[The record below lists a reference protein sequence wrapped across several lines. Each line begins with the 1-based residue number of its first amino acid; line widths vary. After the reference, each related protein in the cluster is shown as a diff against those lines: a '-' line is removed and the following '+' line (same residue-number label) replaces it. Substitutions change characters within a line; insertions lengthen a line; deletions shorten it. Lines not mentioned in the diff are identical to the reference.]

1 LQEKLLTYLQEVSD
15 RVDREKAN
23 SPILLTL
30 ERGAGSVLPIS
41 GNWLAALQPAVTEDL
56 LRTRACPYREDLL
69 KDLLRAI
76 R

>member
-23 SPILLTL
+23 SPVLLIL
-30 ERGAGSVLPIS
+30 ERGGGSVLPIS
-41 GNWLAALQPAVTEDL
+41 GNWLASLQPAVSEDL

>member
-1 LQEKLLTYLQEVSD
+1 MTFLQEVSD

-23 SPILLTL
+23 SAVLFTL
-30 ERGAGSVLPIS
+30 ELGAGSVLPIS
-41 GNWLAALQPAVTEDL
+41 SNWLTALQPAVREDL